1 VSVGEEFE
9 CGCDDYESF
18 LDCKEYKDRFFK
30 AVKTADN
37 RVAKAVDYGKKI
49 ELNGRVFFTQ
59 QKIMDDESHIVTDK
73 RTGLLVR
80 SIAWLKDNW
89 DRFLELEKKAVDVDT
104 LPLAEKRDGKYYIKE
119 VIPNDT

>member
-1 VSVGEEFE
+1 
-9 CGCDDYESF
+9 
-18 LDCKEYKDRFFK
+18 
-30 AVKTADN
+30 
-37 RVAKAVDYGKKI
+37 VAKAVDYGKKI

-104 LPLAEKRDGKYYIKE
+104 LPLAEKRGGKYYIKE